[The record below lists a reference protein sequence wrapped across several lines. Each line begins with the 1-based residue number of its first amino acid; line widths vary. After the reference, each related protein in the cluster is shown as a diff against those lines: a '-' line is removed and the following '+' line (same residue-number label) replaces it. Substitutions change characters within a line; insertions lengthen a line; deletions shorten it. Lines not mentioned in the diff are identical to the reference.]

1 MYQFLVRHAQ
11 SSSNLEQRVQGQ
23 LDVPLSDFGRR
34 QTLALATWALPRD
47 IEEVWSSPLAR
58 ARHTAEAIAIAIGR
72 KVNIDER
79 LKELDAGIFQGHLW
93 CELEKTKPEEVA
105 AWRSGDPSYAMPGG
119 ESRNQ
124 LARRGCEVL
133 RELAQ
138 RPAKN
143 IVVVAH
149 GGILAASLGS
159 LFARINNTLIAEG
172 IAMRS
177 PLVLHNASV
186 SLLEWPGPRLA
197 ILNNIE
203 HLHSEGVASIDQ
215 SGLL

>member
-47 IEEVWSSPLAR
+47 IEEVWSSPLA

-124 LARRGCEVL
+124 LAS
-133 RELAQ
+133 A
-138 RPAKN
+138 
-143 IVVVAH
+143 VVKCS
-149 GGILAASLGS
+149 GNLGS
-159 LFARINNTLIAEG
+159 DPPRIL
-172 IAMRS
+172 
-177 PLVLHNASV
+177 
-186 SLLEWPGPRLA
+186 WW
-197 ILNNIE
+197 
-203 HLHSEGVASIDQ
+203 
-215 SGLL
+215 